1 MELLFLEDMSRN
13 CQTLILWF
21 RREIVRNGNDLTQK
35 AKSIFPLALMTLKIL
50 SRCLTSWKGRRSAE
64 EESGREGKVMNHQ
77 QKITGGKYLIFPL
90 KRSCYLQF
98 SPEFDQRK
106 NFFLKQQIQLFM
118 VCNSISASTLTRV
131 AKVSLSVLTES
142 LRQVLRNKGE
152 VKEPR
157 GPSDRP
163 L

>member
-21 RREIVRNGNDLTQK
+21 RREIVRNWNDLTQK

-90 KRSCYLQF
+90 KRSCYL
-98 SPEFDQRK
+98 
-106 NFFLKQQIQLFM
+106 
-118 VCNSISASTLTRV
+118 
-131 AKVSLSVLTES
+131 
-142 LRQVLRNKGE
+142 
-152 VKEPR
+152 
-157 GPSDRP
+157 
-163 L
+163 